1 MKKNIIKIATC
12 IGIFILTIF
21 ITSQIINEGKTDLTS
36 EMKEATLPVVSL
48 VTLEGLANEMPGYTM
63 DMQTEFIRD
72 SITQMSSTRK
82 LSFQIDTRGTEI
94 STIAYELRNIA
105 GDRLIENDTLD
116 DFEIIGN
123 MIPFEVAL
131 KDLIDEGEEYSFQI
145 KIQLLDGRMV
155 NYYTRIVE
163 TDDYFMNE
171 KIAFVKEFSK
181 KTFDK
186 EDATDLMK
194 YLESNYEGDNSS
206 FNYVNIHSSFD
217 QVTWG
222 ELDVEQIGET
232 KVQVLELQ
240 EETASLQLTYALKET
255 IVGSEEAYYF
265 VTENYRVRY
274 TTDRIYLLDF
284 ERIMEQQFN
293 LSEDSFANNKCLL
306 RITSE
311 NVDLVESDAGEI
323 ATFVNNHQLYS
334 IMPNENKVAKVFS
347 YYDTVEDDARN
358 TNKRHEIKVLNCD
371 EAGNMYFMVY
381 GYQNRGIYE
390 GKVGIQVFYYNSGSK
405 TVEEKVFIPYNKSP
419 ELVIYEV
426 NQLTYINK
434 NSELYLLMDNV
445 LVAVNVVNGT
455 ITEMTGILL
464 EGSFTV
470 SNSNETVAWSVGD
483 SLYNSSA
490 LTMINLNTKN
500 LYSIEASPG
509 TSLLPLGFMGEDLI
523 YGEAYNADII
533 ENSAKNIIFPMYKI
547 NIKSKRGD
555 ILMSYE
561 SEGYYVVACEI
572 IENQINLERVTW
584 NENNGT
590 YEEASDDQIVN
601 NSSLETG
608 ENIIEEV
615 VSETHKKQIQIVI
628 NEKIDE
634 NQLLFL
640 TPKEVLYEG
649 SRKIEKNENE
659 EMKESFFVYAQGE
672 VVYISKVAG
681 KAIRYATEHSGTVV
695 NGYGGYIWYAGNRL
709 TRNQI
714 MAIKEKGSTEEKN
727 SLTVCLDTIL
737 ENEGIVRNTEFD
749 LQAGKTVFQILR
761 EQLPSKQILDL
772 SGCELEDLLYYV
784 NKDIPI
790 LVMLDN
796 ENAVLVIGFNDYQVV
811 VFDPDR
817 GELYKI
823 GKTAASLW
831 FEENGSVFISYI

>member
-1 MKKNIIKIATC
+1 MKKNIIKIVTC
-12 IGIFILTIF
+12 IGIFLLTIF

-36 EMKEATLPVVSL
+36 EMKEATLPIVSV
-48 VTLEGLANEMPGYTM
+48 VTLEGLANEMTGYTM
-63 DMQTEFIRD
+63 DMQTEYIRD
-72 SITQMSSTRK
+72 SITQMSSMRK
-82 LSFQIDTRGTEI
+82 LSFQIDTRGTSVSSI
-94 STIAYELRNIA
+94 SYELRNLT
-105 GDRLIENDTLD
+105 GDRLIENNTLD
-116 DFEIIGN
+116 QYEENGDI
-123 MIPFEVAL
+123 IPFDVVL
-131 KDLIDEGEEYSFQI
+131 KDLIDEEEEYCFQI
-145 KIQLLDGRMV
+145 KIKLQDGRNV

-171 KIAFVKEFSK
+171 KIAFVKDFSD

-186 EDATDLMK
+186 QKAADLTK
-194 YLESNYEGDNSS
+194 YLESNYEGDNST

-222 ELDVEQIGET
+222 DLNVEKIGET
-232 KVQVLELQ
+232 KVHVLELQ
-240 EETASLQLTYALKET
+240 EETASLKVSYAVKET
-255 IVGSEEAYYF
+255 IDGSEDAYYF

-274 TTDRIYLLDF
+274 TTDRVYLLDF
-284 ERIMEQQFN
+284 NRTMEQQFN
-293 LSEDSFANNKCLL
+293 LNEDSFANNKCLL
-306 RITSE
+306 GITSE
-311 NVDLVESDAGEI
+311 NIDLVESDAGEI

-347 YYDTVEDDARN
+347 YYDTVEDDSRN
-358 TNKRHEIKVLNCD
+358 TNRRHEIKVLNCD

-381 GYQNRGIYE
+381 GYHNRGIYE
-390 GKVGIQVFYYNSGSK
+390 GKVGIQVYYYNSASN

-419 ELVIYEV
+419 ELLIYEV
-426 NQLTYINK
+426 DQLTYINK
-434 NSELYLLMDNV
+434 NSELFLLMDNV
-445 LVAVNVVNGT
+445 LVAVDVVNGT

-483 SLYNSSA
+483 SLYNSST
-490 LTMINLNTKN
+490 LTMINLNTKES
-500 LYSIEASPG
+500 YAIEASRG

-547 NIKSKRGD
+547 NIKGKRGD

-561 SEGYYVVACEI
+561 EEGYYVVACEI

-584 NENNGT
+584 NEKSGT

-601 NSSLETG
+601 NTSLETG
-608 ENIIEEV
+608 ENVIEEV

-634 NQLLFL
+634 KQLLFL

-649 SRKIEKNENE
+649 NRKIEKNENE
-659 EMKESFFVYAQGE
+659 EMKESYFVYVQGE
-672 VVYISKVAG
+672 VAYISTVAG
-681 KAIRYATEHSGTVV
+681 KAVRYATEHAGTVL
-695 NGYGGYIWYAGNRL
+695 NGYGEYIWYAGNRV

-714 MAIKEKGSTEEKN
+714 MAIKEKETTEDKD
-727 SLTVCLDTIL
+727 SLSVCLDTIL
-737 ENEGIVRNTEFD
+737 ENEGIVRDTEFD

-761 EQLPSKQILDL
+761 EQLQTKQILDL
-772 SGCELEDLLYYV
+772 SGCELDDLLYYV

-796 ENAVLVIGFNDYQVV
+796 GDAVLVTGFNDYQVV
-811 VFDPDR
+811 VFDPME

-823 GKTAASLW
+823 GKTAASSW